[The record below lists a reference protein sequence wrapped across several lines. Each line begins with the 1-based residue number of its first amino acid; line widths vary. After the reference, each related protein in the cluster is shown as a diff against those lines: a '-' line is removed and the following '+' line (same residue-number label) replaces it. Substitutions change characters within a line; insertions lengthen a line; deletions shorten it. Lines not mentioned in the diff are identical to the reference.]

1 MNELTGHVA
10 LITGATGGIG
20 AAIARLFV
28 AEGAA
33 VALLDRAQPPLDAL
47 TAELAIAIV
56 GAEVSTHPADITRD
70 AEVAAA
76 VNAAARAHGRL
87 SILINCVGLLRTGK
101 VDEMSEAD
109 FDAIM
114 AVNVKGVWLATKH
127 AVPHLRAV
135 GPSGHPAIVN
145 LSSVSAYIGTV
156 SGFAYTVTKGA
167 ISSFTHAVSQG
178 LAADGIRVNAVAPG
192 YVDAGFT
199 HQSKKD
205 DVYPPAM
212 LARANSLHVLNR
224 MAQPSEI
231 AEAVLFLASPRASF
245 VTGTVLFADGGFMVK
260 H

>member
-1 MNELTGHVA
+1 MNELSGHVA

-33 VALLDRAQPPLDAL
+33 VALLDRARPALDTLAAEL
-47 TAELAIAIV
+47 TAA
-56 GAEVSTHPADITRD
+56 GGTVSVHPADITQD
-70 AEVAAA
+70 SAVATA
-76 VNAAARAHGRL
+76 VNDAARAHGRL

-101 VDEMSEAD
+101 VDQMAEAD

-135 GPSGHPAIVN
+135 GAAAGPAIVN
-145 LSSVSAYIGTV
+145 LSSVSAYIGTEN
-156 SGFAYTVTKGA
+156 GFAYTVTKGA
-167 ISSFTHAVSQG
+167 VSSFTFAVSQG

-199 HQSKKD
+199 HRAKVSD
-205 DVYPPAM
+205 AYPPEM
-212 LARANSLHVLNR
+212 LAKANSLHVLNR
-224 MAQPSEI
+224 MAQPAEI
-231 AEAVLFLASPRASF
+231 AQAVMFLASARASF
-245 VTGTVLFADGGFMVK
+245 VTGTVFFADGGYMVK
-260 H
+260 R

>member
-1 MNELTGHVA
+1 MNELSGHVA

-47 TAELAIAIV
+47 TAELVIANAEV
-56 GAEVSTHPADITRD
+56 EVSTHAADITRD

-135 GPSGHPAIVN
+135 GAAGHPAIVN

-167 ISSFTHAVSQG
+167 VSSFTHAVSQG